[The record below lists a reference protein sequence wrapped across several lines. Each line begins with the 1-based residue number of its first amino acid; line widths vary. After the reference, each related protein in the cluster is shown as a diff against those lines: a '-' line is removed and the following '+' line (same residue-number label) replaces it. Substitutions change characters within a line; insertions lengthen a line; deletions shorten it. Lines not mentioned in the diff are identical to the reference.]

1 MEKKDD
7 NETPSQQSKMA
18 QLLADKE
25 WQPRVLTKGETV
37 EGVIAGV
44 AGDSVLVDI
53 GAKAEGVIPRKE
65 LQDAI
70 DKIEIGEKIDAV
82 VAQTEGDSG
91 TALLTV
97 KGSVLEKVWGQLQ
110 EIVDGSE
117 TIDVKAVSA
126 NRGGLIVEYKGLR
139 GFIPSSHL
147 VSGARSAVGKIIS
160 VKTLQV
166 NQNLNKLVFSEKEA
180 SSETLPKMELPFKIG
195 DTLDVKASKILNFG
209 ILVSLPSG
217 SDGLV
222 HISEISWKKV
232 TGLEEKFKV
241 GQELKVKVIS
251 IDPNSGRVN
260 LSIKQ
265 LEKDPW
271 QEAAKKYKVGAVFEK
286 PVSRNTSYGVFIEL
300 EEGIE
305 GLLHSSKIP
314 YGVELKSGDKI
325 KISIDLF
332 NSDQRR
338 VALRLAPEESDKDN
352 TKIATTKTQ
361 NKKETQKKSATAQ
374 TRNKTE
380 PKKKSKR
387 TKTKKDA

>member
-1 MEKKDD
+1 MAKKDD

-70 DKIEIGEKIDAV
+70 DKIEIGGKIDAV

-147 VSGARSAVGKIIS
+147 VSGARGAVGKIIS

-195 DTLDVKASKILNFG
+195 DTLDVRASKILNFG

-260 LSIKQ
+260 LSINQ

-271 QEAAKKYKVGAVFEK
+271 QEAAKKYSVGSVFEN

-361 NKKETQKKSATAQ
+361 NKKETQKKSAAAQ
-374 TRNKTE
+374 TRIKTE

>member
-1 MEKKDD
+1 MAKKDD

-97 KGSVLEKVWGQLQ
+97 KGSVLEKVWRQLQ

-147 VSGARSAVGKIIS
+147 VSGARGAVGKIIS

-180 SSETLPKMELPFKIG
+180 SSETPPKMELPFKIG

-271 QEAAKKYKVGAVFEK
+271 QEAAKKYKVGSVFEK

-352 TKIATTKTQ
+352 AKIATTKTQ
-361 NKKETQKKSATAQ
+361 NKKETQKKSTTAQ
-374 TRNKTE
+374 TRIKTE

>member
-1 MEKKDD
+1 MTEKDEK
-7 NETPSQQSKMA
+7 EKPSQQSKMA
-18 QLLADKE
+18 QLLAAKE
-25 WQPRVLTKGETV
+25 WKPRVLTKGEAV
-37 EGVIAGV
+37 EGVIAGA

-70 DKIEIGEKIDAV
+70 DKIEIGEKIEAV

-91 TALLTV
+91 TVVLTV
-97 KGSVLEKVWGQLQ
+97 KRSVLEKIWRQLL

-147 VSGARSAVGKIIS
+147 ISGARGSVGKNLT
-160 VKTLQV
+160 VRTLQV
-166 NQNLNKLVFSEKEA
+166 DKNLNKLVFSEKEA
-180 SSETLPKMELPFKIG
+180 SSGSLPEVELPFKTG

-241 GQELKVKVIS
+241 GQPLKAKVIS
-251 IDPNSGRVN
+251 IDSNTGRVN

-271 QEAAKKYKVGAVFEK
+271 QEAAKKYKVGSVFEK
-286 PVSRNTSYGVFIEL
+286 PVSRTTSYGVFVEL

-305 GLLHSSKIP
+305 GLLHSSKVP
-314 YGVELKSGDKI
+314 YGMEIKAGDKI
-325 KISIDLF
+325 AVSVDLF
-332 NSDQRR
+332 NSEQRR
-338 VALRLAPEESDKDN
+338 VALRLAPEE
-352 TKIATTKTQ
+352 
-361 NKKETQKKSATAQ
+361 
-374 TRNKTE
+374 
-380 PKKKSKR
+380 
-387 TKTKKDA
+387 TKKDNEAGKTATTQVPSKKQPQKSTKKTKTSKNVKKNH